1 MGVAPAAR
9 WSAAWRVLGRVVG
22 DLREACLSSRPDTPR
37 AWPKAAGPDRVGV
50 RASGTAAAGLG
61 LRGPRERG
69 GHLDRGWRGALGGHL
84 EGHLGGIRGASGGFP
99 SVSPKCCGS
108 SAGRTA
114 GPGFLGPWG
123 EDGWLL
129 GPHTGAPS
137 SATQKHSMRAGRQ
150 RPLGAMPV
158 FLLGCFC
165 LTVPACHRQPSLG
178 PHDSL
183 GSGPRWPRYPRVH
196 WFLVVGVKLT
206 SGARGRGLH
215 PVLPLPL
222 FPATIKQQRFR
233 LVLTSSTDE
242 TPIAARY
249 QSLNY

>member
-1 MGVAPAAR
+1 MSPALEKLVGVALAAR

-22 DLREACLSSRPDTPR
+22 DLPEACLSSRPDTPR

-129 GPHTGAPS
+129 GPHTWEHPAPQPRSIRCEPGVNVPLARCPCFS
-137 SATQKHSMRAGRQ
+137 SAAF
-150 RPLGAMPV
+150 A
-158 FLLGCFC
+158 
-165 LTVPACHRQPSLG
+165 
-178 PHDSL
+178 
-183 GSGPRWPRYPRVH
+183 
-196 WFLVVGVKLT
+196 
-206 SGARGRGLH
+206 
-215 PVLPLPL
+215 
-222 FPATIKQQRFR
+222 
-233 LVLTSSTDE
+233 
-242 TPIAARY
+242 
-249 QSLNY
+249 